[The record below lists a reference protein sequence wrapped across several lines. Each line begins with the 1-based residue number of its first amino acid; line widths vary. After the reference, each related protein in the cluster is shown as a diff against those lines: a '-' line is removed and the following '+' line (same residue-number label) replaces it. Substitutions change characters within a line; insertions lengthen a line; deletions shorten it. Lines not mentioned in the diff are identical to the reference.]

1 MAWRLTGQLIETCS
15 CNMFC
20 PCWFTV
26 QELMIMDQGW
36 CASAIAFRTRDGN
49 SDGVALG
56 GRTVVFAVDFP
67 GPTLF
72 DGNAT
77 ARLYVDE
84 EANADQRRELEAIC
98 SGQKGGP
105 MAAIAPL
112 IAKWLPARS
121 AKIDVADEGD
131 AITVTVGDAG
141 RVESR
146 RLRDPQGQGFTL
158 RGGGFVTGLGMEEVD
173 LAPSGSRWTDPD
185 LRQFDNEIRR
195 PRRIQLEWVIPRIV
209 PHTTPFP
216 SGTNGSIADGSAIT
230 RSSRQVTMNAGTP
243 RIRRWTAVSFTS
255 TRSSGE
261 IPAIDRTDG
270 TRLPQECGRR
280 A

>member
-36 CASAIAFRTRDGN
+36 CAGAMAFRTRAGD
-49 SDGVALG
+49 SDGVMLG
-56 GRTVVFAVDFP
+56 GRTVVCAVDFP

-77 ARLYVDE
+77 ARLYIDDA
-84 EANADQRRELEAIC
+84 ANADQRRELEAIC

-105 MAAIAPL
+105 MATIAPL

-121 AKIDVADEGD
+121 AKIDFADNGD
-131 AITVTVGDAG
+131 SITLTVGDAG

-158 RGGGFVTGLGMEEVD
+158 RGGGLVGGFGMEEVD

-185 LRQFDNEIRR
+185 LRQF
-195 PRRIQLEWVIPRIV
+195 
-209 PHTTPFP
+209 TTK
-216 SGTNGSIADGSAIT
+216 SGARGEFS
-230 RSSRQVTMNAGTP
+230 
-243 RIRRWTAVSFTS
+243 W
-255 TRSSGE
+255 SG
-261 IPAIDRTDG
+261 
-270 TRLPQECGRR
+270 
-280 A
+280 